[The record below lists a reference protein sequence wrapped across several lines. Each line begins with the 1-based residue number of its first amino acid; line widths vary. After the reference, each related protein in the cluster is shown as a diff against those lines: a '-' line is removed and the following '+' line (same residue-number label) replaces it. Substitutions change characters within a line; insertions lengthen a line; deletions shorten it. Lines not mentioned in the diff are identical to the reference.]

1 MEETIY
7 CEGRGLQ
14 GEGVKV
20 TGDGERMLGGLLDAT
35 QLSAM
40 EDLPGLVAAYGR
52 LAGFSQTMIYVA
64 DLQQQL
70 LVPLA
75 GQCDVYGERLEAI
88 RIDAT
93 MAGRAFRDVEIVEA
107 RHVLDPAAPESVPAS
122 PVGEGPQR
130 LWVPLLSGTERVGVL
145 GVSVQRGYERAA
157 LLAGRL
163 ASLLSLLLVSKSPYS
178 DSYAR
183 LVRARPMTLSAEVL
197 WNLLPPGAF
206 ADDRVVVSAALEP
219 AYEVGG
225 DAYDYAIDG
234 DTLHVSIF
242 DAMGH
247 DTAAGLTATIAI
259 GSARTSRR
267 RGTTL
272 PATSEAI
279 DAAIAEQ
286 FTGRFATGVLADLD
300 LRTGRLTWVNRGHHP
315 PLVIRGGRQVA
326 TLTSVPDPPMGLGWG
341 VSTGLLHY
349 QLEPADRL
357 LFYTDGIIE
366 AQSPSGELF
375 GLERFID
382 FIVRRE
388 ADGMSAPET
397 LRRLIQAILE
407 HQRGRLQDDATVLT
421 AEWRTQRQ
429 RPLTLERSIMTVPHE
444 AHGDQEPS
452 ARRKS
457 GGQLDVGE
465 VDLLK

>member
-1 MEETIY
+1 M
-7 CEGRGLQ
+7 
-14 GEGVKV
+14 

-70 LVPLA
+70 LLPLA
-75 GQCDVYGERLEAI
+75 GQRDVYGERLEAI

-93 MAGRAFRDVEIVEA
+93 MAGRAFRGVEIVEA
-107 RHVLDPAAPESVPAS
+107 RHVMDPAAPESVPAS
-122 PVGEGPQR
+122 PADEVPQR

-145 GVSVQRGYERAA
+145 GVSVQRGSEAAA

-163 ASLLSLLLVSKSPYS
+163 ASLVSLLLISKRPYS

-197 WNLLPPGAF
+197 WNLLPPGGF

-267 RGTTL
+267 QGTNL

-300 LRTGRLTWVNRGHHP
+300 LRTGRLAWVNRGHHP
-315 PLVIRGGRQVA
+315 PLVIRGGQQVA

-349 QLEPADRL
+349 QLEPGDRL

-366 AQSPSGELF
+366 AQSPDGKLF

-382 FIVRRE
+382 FVIRRE

-397 LRRLIQAILE
+397 LRRLIQAILA

-429 RPLTLERSIMTVPHE
+429 QPLTLERSRMTAPHE
-444 AHGDQEPS
+444 AT
-452 ARRKS
+452 R
-457 GGQLDVGE
+457 
-465 VDLLK
+465 